1 MNVSGLAGFLLAKAA
16 AAHSRRQ
23 AKDWYDVA
31 FVLLHND
38 AGGPSVAAERVQD
51 HFMDEIDAVA
61 TALNDLRANFET
73 PDAQGPRAY
82 AQQMRTD
89 HPDLN
94 PATLAADAVLAVGEF
109 CRSLRPRVD

>member
-23 AKDWYDVA
+23 DWYDVA

-38 AGGPSVAAERVQD
+38 AGGPSAAAELVQD
-51 HFMDEIDAVA
+51 RFTDGAVA

-82 AQQMRTD
+82 VQQID
-89 HPDLN
+89 HPDLD

-109 CRSLRPRVD
+109 HRSLRHRVS